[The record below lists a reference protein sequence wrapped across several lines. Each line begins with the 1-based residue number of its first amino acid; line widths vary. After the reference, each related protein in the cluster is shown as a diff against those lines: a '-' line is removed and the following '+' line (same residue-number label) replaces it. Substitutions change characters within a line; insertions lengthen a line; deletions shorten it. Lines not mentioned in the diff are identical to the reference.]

1 MTFMLHITLHIKSV
15 IDVGGVS
22 ISLGELCLLGHK
34 IITNPLHVWD
44 ILATGVAVFLSKAC
58 IKLGQPDTQ
67 EHYPSKGEGTPT
79 IPCSKIKLM
88 GRKAG

>member
-22 ISLGELCLLGHK
+22 IALGELCLLGHK

-44 ILATGVAVFLSKAC
+44 ILATRVAVCLSKA
-58 IKLGQPDTQ
+58 
-67 EHYPSKGEGTPT
+67 Y
-79 IPCSKIKLM
+79 
-88 GRKAG
+88 KARTTRYTRTLSQQR